1 MSESVWPMLEAERRS
16 FGEYLKTLSPADFQ
30 KPSLCTGWTVH
41 DTLAHLVAGAKQV
54 PPLFLAKLI
63 AAGFNFDKFIAK
75 DLARVTKKTDAELTA
90 QWSTLVAKKT
100 IPGKAMLGEIIV
112 HREDIRRGVGS
123 PTPAYDPKHLLFLAD
138 FNKKA
143 GAPLKVK
150 TRIAGL
156 KLKATDADWSTG
168 EGPELSGPLLSLIL
182 AMGGRRA
189 GIDECSGPG
198 RDALLARG

>member
-1 MSESVWPMLEAERRS
+1 MSAPVWPMLEAERRS

-41 DTLAHLVAGAKQV
+41 DTVAHLVAGAKQI
-54 PPLFLAKLI
+54 PPGFVVKLA
-63 AAGFNFDKFIAK
+63 AAGFNFDKFAAK
-75 DLARVTKKTDAELTA
+75 DLKRQAVKTDAELTA
-90 QWSTLVAKKT
+90 EWGRLVSKKT

-138 FNKKA
+138 FNKNA